1 MFTLMICP
9 VFFLSITWKRFFAW
23 ARPEIMV
30 ENLEKISGTVLQT
43 GGAALGNEFEFA
55 TLCQIMTWV
64 EQALALGRALPDT
77 QDPNRAPAEN

>member
-1 MFTLMICP
+1 
-9 VFFLSITWKRFFAW
+9 
-23 ARPEIMV
+23 MV